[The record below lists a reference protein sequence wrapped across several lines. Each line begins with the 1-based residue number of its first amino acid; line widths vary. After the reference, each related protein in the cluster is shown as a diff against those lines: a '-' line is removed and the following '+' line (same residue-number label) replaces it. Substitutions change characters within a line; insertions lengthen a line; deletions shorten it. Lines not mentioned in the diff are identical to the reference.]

1 MGVREH
7 MNSRPDVWIGHVVLE
22 SDRIPESADFMLA
35 LGMRSVFRG
44 SKMAILELRGGT
56 HLLIFPKGT
65 VPGGAASFD
74 LMVDDLRAFHQRLSA
89 AGLAPTEIE
98 DVPAIHHE
106 RFTVREP
113 GGILMTI
120 LSSHV
125 EGRAV

>member
-1 MGVREH
+1 

-65 VPGGAASFD
+65 VPGGAVSFD

-89 AGLAPTEIE
+89 AGFAPTEIE

>member
-1 MGVREH
+1 MGSVASLPEI
-7 MNSRPDVWIGHVVLE
+7 WIGHVVLE
-22 SDRIPESADFMLA
+22 SDRIPESADFMVT

-44 SKMAILELRGGT
+44 SEMAIFELRGGT

-65 VPGGAASFD
+65 VPGGVAPFD
-74 LMVDDLRAFHQRLSA
+74 LMVDDLRAFHRRLSA
-89 AGLAPTEIE
+89 AGFVPTEIE
-98 DVPAIHHE
+98 NVPAIHHE

-113 GGILMTI
+113 GGGVLTI